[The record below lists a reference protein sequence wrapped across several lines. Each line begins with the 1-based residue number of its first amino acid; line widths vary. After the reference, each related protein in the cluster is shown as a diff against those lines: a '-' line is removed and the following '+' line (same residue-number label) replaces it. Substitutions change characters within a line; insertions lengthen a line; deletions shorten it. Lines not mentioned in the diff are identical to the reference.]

1 MSIDSHHQS
10 KMNYFREIENILIP
24 NLVKEKHK
32 IKQKIK
38 NTLDYNIIFLYKD
51 EINIINSKIRNI
63 KYQEKHYLLDN
74 MHILEIYYTNIKLIN
89 ENKHN
94 INNTLHFFNKQT
106 INELNF
112 SNNQQYWKNN
122 GRCNI
127 IYYNPMVCSFCNG
140 EIVQEFCTK
149 CFSINKLLID
159 NSCNTNNNSNINNI
173 ITDNSYKRIIH
184 LKKIL
189 NQMNGK
195 NTMKIPNTI
204 IDDIRNRMK
213 IQKIELLNYDILYDI
228 LKKLKLKKYF
238 YQINHILSIFN
249 VKIDVMDYVLIDSI
263 CHVFTLLQEPFNKY
277 RINKRSNFFSYNF
290 IIYKILEYLN
300 ETTFIK
306 KIPKLKNI
314 EKERKQNELFDLCI
328 KSI

>member
-1 MSIDSHHQS
+1 
-10 KMNYFREIENILIP
+10 
-24 NLVKEKHK
+24 
-32 IKQKIK
+32 
-38 NTLDYNIIFLYKD
+38 
-51 EINIINSKIRNI
+51 
-63 KYQEKHYLLDN
+63 
-74 MHILEIYYTNIKLIN
+74 MHILEVYYNNIKLIN
-89 ENKHN
+89 ENKHS
-94 INNTLHFFNKQT
+94 INNTLHFFNKHT

-112 SNNQQYWKNN
+112 SNNQQYWKSNR
-122 GRCNI
+122 RCNI
-127 IYYNPMVCSFCNG
+127 IYYDPMICSFCNG

-159 NSCNTNNNSNINNI
+159 NSCNTNNSSNINNI

-228 LKKLKLKKYF
+228 LKKLKLIKYF

-249 VKIDVMDYVLIDSI
+249 VKIDVMDYTLIDSI

-277 RINKRSNFFSYNF
+277 RVNKRSNFFSYNF

-300 ETTFIK
+300 EMTFIK
-306 KIPKLKNI
+306 KY
-314 EKERKQNELFDLCI
+314 
-328 KSI
+328 